1 MFEINK
7 EDLTIHI
14 TRGDAAVFSVGAMV
28 REGEDK
34 VSYTFRDGDVVR
46 FSVCAKK
53 DYSNVVLQKDFTATE
68 GMEEVEIQLDS
79 EDTKIGDAISK
90 ATEYWY
96 EVELNPDTK
105 PQTIIGHTED
115 GAKVFMLYPESV
127 KEGV

>member
-14 TRGDAAVFSVGAMV
+14 TRGDAAVFTVGAV
-28 REGEDK
+28 IGGEG
-34 VSYTFRDGDVVR
+34 YTFRASDVVR

-53 DYSNVVLQKDFTATE
+53 DYSNVVLQKDFNAVE
-68 GMEEVEIQLDS
+68 GEASVEISLES

-96 EVELNPDTK
+96 EVELNPNTK
-105 PQTIIGHTED
+105 PQTIIGHTQD

-127 KEGV
+127 KEVE

>member
-1 MFEINK
+1 MFEISK

-14 TRGDAAVFSVGAMV
+14 TRGDAAVFSVGATV
-28 REGEDK
+28 GEDK
-34 VSYTFRDGDVVR
+34 ADYTFRDGDVVR
-46 FSVCAKK
+46 LSVCAKK
-53 DYSNVVLQKDFTATE
+53 DYSNVVLQKDFNATE
-68 GMEEVEIQLDS
+68 GAAEVEISLDS

-96 EVELNPDTK
+96 EVELNPNTK